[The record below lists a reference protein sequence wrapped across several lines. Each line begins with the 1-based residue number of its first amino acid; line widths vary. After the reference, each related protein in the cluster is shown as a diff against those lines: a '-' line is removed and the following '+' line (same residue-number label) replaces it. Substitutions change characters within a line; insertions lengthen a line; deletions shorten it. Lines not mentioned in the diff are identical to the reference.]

1 MVAKAVQTK
10 PLDRWRE
17 LNDRQQGT
25 LAVIYEMDQE
35 NDRNRRANAA
45 DGYYDRRPAAE
56 WRAIDFA
63 HDPGDRRLFGTTELQ
78 NRLAAK
84 GWDNQGNGSTMA
96 ALSDR
101 ELITRSGRPTS
112 FGVML
117 RVALTRSGRA
127 AAKAGLSLATGP
139 ARKAALSP
147 RAWELLAKLWMHD
160 QAGTFLDWRLST
172 TIENVLIRKHVP
184 PLAEHGDHGRG
195 YRITER
201 GRWFYREHYAAHA
214 AAHPAVRAPHPDG
227 AEAEPWPPEV
237 DAILAQHRQRYEALC
252 AGWHQVR
259 KARAA
264 AEAEVAAEAPTVPAG
279 LPEEVAAL
287 ATIRHTLWCDT
298 ARQRAQLAAE
308 HETVVGDQAQHAARA
323 YAEAAL
329 VAFRAAVT
337 GTDPRAGLVAP
348 GPKDDWDEQRLA
360 PPAETGIP
368 VIDEAAVKLHA
379 AATGAPR
386 KRRGPAPK
394 HRPSRFAT
402 APAEPPAPG
411 TALAALAKFLHDHV
425 HRGELLRR
433 LHPDKMA
440 AGAPQ

>member
-1 MVAKAVQTK
+1 MTKATK
-10 PLDRWRE
+10 PLDQWRE

-45 DGYYDRRPAAE
+45 DGYFDRRPASE

-63 HDPGDRRLFGTTELQ
+63 HDPGNRELFGATELQ
-78 NRLAAK
+78 LRLASK

-96 ALSDR
+96 ALGDR
-101 ELITRSGRPTS
+101 GLITRSERPTS

-127 AAKAGLSLATGP
+127 AAKAGLSLTTGP
-139 ARKAALSP
+139 VRKAALSP
-147 RAWELLAKLWMHD
+147 RAWQLLAKLWMHD
-160 QAGTFLDWRLST
+160 QAGTFLDWERSS
-172 TIENVLIRKHVP
+172 TIEHVLIGKHVP
-184 PLAEHGDHGRG
+184 PLAARGGGEYGCG

-214 AAHPAVRAPHPDG
+214 AAHPAVKAPHPDG

-237 DAILAQHRQRYEALC
+237 DAILTQHEQCYEALC
-252 AGWHQVR
+252 AAWHQ
-259 KARAA
+259 AREAREQADAEAA
-264 AEAEVAAEAPTVPAG
+264 AEKPKAPAG

-287 ATIRHTLWCDT
+287 AAARHTLWCDT
-298 ARQRAQLAAE
+298 AHQRAQLAAE
-308 HETVVGDQAQHAARA
+308 HETVIGDQAQHAARA
-323 YAEAAL
+323 YAAAAL
-329 VAFRAAVT
+329 VAFRAAVS
-337 GTDPRAGLVAP
+337 GADPRAGLVPP

-379 AATGAPR
+379 TATGAPR
-386 KRRGPAPK
+386 RRRGPAPK
-394 HRPSRFAT
+394 RRPSRFDT
-402 APAEPPAPG
+402 APAKPPAPG
-411 TALAALAKFLHDHV
+411 AALMGLAEFLHDHV
-425 HRGELLRR
+425 RGGELLRR
-433 LHPDKMA
+433 LHPDKMVA
-440 AGAPQ
+440 SGAPH